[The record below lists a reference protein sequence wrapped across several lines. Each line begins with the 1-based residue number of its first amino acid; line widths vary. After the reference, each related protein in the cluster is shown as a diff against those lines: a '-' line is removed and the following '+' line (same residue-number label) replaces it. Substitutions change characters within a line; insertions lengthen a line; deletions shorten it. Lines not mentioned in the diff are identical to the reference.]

1 MSQQRIYTHQ
11 PCVAGTRR
19 YSPAQRLSRNLYFRQ
34 DGTTAYFFEP
44 DRLQELFKR
53 AGFVVRE
60 CDWACTRLV
69 NRRRG
74 LVMRRVFVHGVFE
87 RPVSS

>member
-1 MSQQRIYTHQ
+1 MTGD
-11 PCVAGTRR
+11 CR

-44 DRLQELFKR
+44 DRLQELFEG

-60 CDWACTRLV
+60 CEWACTRLV

-87 RPVSS
+87 RPSHS